1 MKSFNNYQE
10 DVEDLRQKVLAKK
23 EREDQEKQR
32 RAQDRVDDIELA
44 KDTAQGVKD
53 EIKDKLKTKYNIDLD

>member
-23 EREDQEKQR
+23 EKDEEDKQR

-44 KDTAQGVKD
+44 KDTAKGVRD
-53 EIKDKLKTKYNIDLD
+53 EIKDKLKRKYDIDLD